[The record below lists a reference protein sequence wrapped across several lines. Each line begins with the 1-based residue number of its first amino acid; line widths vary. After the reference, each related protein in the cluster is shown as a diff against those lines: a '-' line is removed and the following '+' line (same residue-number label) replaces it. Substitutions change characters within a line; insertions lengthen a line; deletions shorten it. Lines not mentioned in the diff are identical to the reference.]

1 MKDMETQG
9 KHVPSV
15 GIVLS
20 RMAATISGWQRR
32 DCRRERTLP
41 SPVTAGTCH
50 YTLVRVHWVYGKMNL
65 GIHCGF
71 GVAMVSLWLGSCHTW
86 TILVD
91 ADSGKAREKGRRHG
105 VAL

>member
-20 RMAATISGWQRR
+20 RTAATISGWQRR

-41 SPVTAGTCH
+41 SPVTAGTCP

-71 GVAMVSLWLGSCHTW
+71 GVAMVCLYGSAVVTHGPSWWMLIVGRLGKR
-86 TILVD
+86 VKD
-91 ADSGKAREKGRRHG
+91 ME
-105 VAL
+105 